1 MINNLLLVLSLA
13 GVSLGS
19 IACCILLFSN
29 NRHKYANRLMALILF
44 GLVNILLVTFLFE
57 WNPDFYAYIY
67 RFPSPLLYSIF
78 PAAYLYTRAII
89 NIENSWRKKNILHF
103 LPSLFYLIEML
114 PHYFSSYEY
123 RLQIVHA
130 IKNHSTKLIGLNEGI
145 LPPYFHITI
154 LCVQALVYIIA
165 TFMLL
170 QEAIGLK
177 DGQLQV
183 VTKKFYGWIKMF
195 VCLTSLIAIPTMLT
209 LVSKNNVF
217 NTNIQP
223 LLVTFTLS
231 FLVVHLYLFFQPEIL
246 YGISRKNMS
255 VLSPPYDLYDH
266 LPEKTK
272 QDQTHEKP
280 YSPGKVVHD
289 STQLSSLESYKPNLE
304 SYMKL
309 NTPFLKQGFSIY
321 DLSRETAI
329 PQHHLSALLNR
340 VYKMRFTDFINGLR
354 ICYIK
359 EHFGTDEW
367 ENLTLE
373 GIAKHAG
380 FSSRTTFFNAIKK
393 TTGITP
399 SAFLS
404 QLKKQQ
410 SKFSVTSNGKQ

>member
-1 MINNLLLVLSLA
+1 MIDNLLLVLSLT
-13 GVSLGS
+13 GVALGS

-29 NRHKYANRLMALILF
+29 NRHKYANRLLALILF

-57 WNPDFYAYIY
+57 WNPRFYAYIY

-78 PAAYLYTRAII
+78 PAAYLYTRAVI
-89 NIENSWRKKNILHF
+89 NIENSWRKIDALHF
-103 LPSLFYLIEML
+103 VPSVLYFIEML
-114 PHYFSSYEY
+114 PHYFSTYEY
-123 RLQIVHA
+123 RLQIVRA
-130 IKNHSTKLIGLNEGI
+130 IEEHSSKLILLNEGI
-145 LPPYFHITI
+145 LPSYFHIGI
-154 LCVQALVYIIA
+154 LCAQALCYIIV
-165 TFMLL
+165 TCTLL
-170 QEAIGLK
+170 QKANEPK
-177 DGQLQV
+177 DSKLQFV
-183 VTKKFYGWIKMF
+183 SKKFYVWIKIF
-195 VCLTSLIAIPTMLT
+195 VYLSCLISVPTILT
-209 LVSKNNVF
+209 LVSKNSFF
-217 NTNIQP
+217 NNNIEP

-246 YGISRKNMS
+246 YGISRKNVTMA
-255 VLSPPYDLYDH
+255 SPPLSLYKP
-266 LPEKTK
+266 LPEME
-272 QDQTHEKP
+272 QPGRMNEKP
-280 YSPGKVVHD
+280 YNLGKDVYD
-289 STQLSSLESYKPNLE
+289 STQLSNLEIYKPQLE
-304 SYMKL
+304 EYMTL

-340 VYKMRFTDFINGLR
+340 VYKMRFTDYINGLR

-359 EHFGTDEW
+359 QHFGKDEW

-393 TTGITP
+393 TTGTTP

-410 SKFSVTSNGKQ
+410 SKFSITGNSKP